1 LNSRHIIPHPFIQIG
16 YIRRAFGNNGEIEIL
31 PAGRKTDRFKNLSS
45 VTLVFNGSVMDEYIV
60 DTVKIHSSRVILK
73 LKSIDTRPSAES
85 LVKADVCIH
94 ESQAVKRSE
103 WEFFHHEL
111 IGLQVTTITGQHVGI
126 LKDVW

>member
-1 LNSRHIIPHPFIQIG
+1 
-16 YIRRAFGNNGEIEIL
+16 
-31 PAGRKTDRFKNLSS
+31 
-45 VTLVFNGSVMDEYIV
+45 MDEYIV

-126 LKDVW
+126 LKDVWQTGANDVYVVRDEEGGEYLIPAVRDVIKLVDIAHRRLEIYPLEGMIGTDED